1 MILYL
6 DTSALVKAYLTEPFR
21 QPVLSAISKAEV
33 VASHMLAYVEA
44 HATFARLLRE
54 GGLPEPQVE
63 VVKREFTADWANYM
77 QIGTTQ
83 SLMQRAADLC
93 EAFALRVYDSVH
105 LASADFL
112 LKQSGEVIVF
122 ACFDRKLNR
131 AADVLG
137 LSLLDSSA

>member
-33 VASHMLAYVEA
+33 VATHMLAYVEA

-63 VVKREFTADWANYM
+63 VVKRGIHGRLGKLHANWYNP
-77 QIGTTQ
+77 IAHAT
-83 SLMQRAADLC
+83 SR
-93 EAFALRVYDSVH
+93 
-105 LASADFL
+105 
-112 LKQSGEVIVF
+112 
-122 ACFDRKLNR
+122 
-131 AADVLG
+131 
-137 LSLLDSSA
+137 